1 MSDFMAGVLQR
12 VTPLERFDSNLKG
25 GLGRGTTNK
34 LLARNTRQL
43 VIDSSAHPLPS
54 PSMLL
59 HAPGAMLRVVATCGL
74 AAPSKAKQRAVGP
87 LAAAVLCGGRRRCQ
101 GSLDSS
107 IALAQRA
114 ASTFAV
120 PASALR

>member
-1 MSDFMAGVLQR
+1 
-12 VTPLERFDSNLKG
+12 
-25 GLGRGTTNK
+25 
-34 LLARNTRQL
+34 
-43 VIDSSAHPLPS
+43 
-54 PSMLL
+54 MLL
-59 HAPGAMLRVVATCGL
+59 HAPGAMLRVVATRGL
-74 AAPSKAKQRAVGP
+74 AAPSKAKQGRAVGP

-101 GSLDSS
+101 NSLDSS